1 MNINAIPIS
10 KLFKDNEDLY
20 EKVVIGAKRQR
31 QIIDSRVLKYEAFQD
46 IEDTE
51 QLEQFDDI
59 DHDIDKPM
67 AIAMEELLSNE
78 LDWRYN
84 LEEEIEGTE

>member
-1 MNINAIPIS
+1 MNIDAIPIS
-10 KLFKDNEDLY
+10 VLFTENEDLY
-20 EKVVIGAKRQR
+20 EKVVVGSKRQR
-31 QIIDSRVLKYEAFQD
+31 QIIDSRSLQLEAFQD

-59 DHDIDKPM
+59 DHDIEKPI

-78 LDWRYN
+78 LDWRYASD
-84 LEEEIEGTE
+84 EEESE